1 MRERT
6 YQIDQDEDEDEDKSG
21 IYFDQVVEKKR
32 GKERRKMQRLLDS
45 MVLFGVEGEMM
56 DMMGICWKTLVAL
69 CFFGGQRD

>member
-1 MRERT
+1 M
-6 YQIDQDEDEDEDKSG
+6 
-21 IYFDQVVEKKR
+21 VEKKR